1 MSYNITLNINGG
13 LSNKSV
19 NPAHITVN
27 INHPM
32 VDKSVTLISKP
43 KKRIS
48 KKVARRF
55 IIIDDEEE
63 PVLQQEE
70 PVLQQEEPVLQQEEP
85 VLQQEE
91 PVLCVPIQ
99 VTKPSILIRNT
110 KNHKGKGLH
119 HFHEV
124 DIKDG
129 LRKCPYCDYKTMK
142 GSTLSMHI
150 TRIHVLEAGRTISP
164 HTCKYCKQGF
174 QSVSNLEHHVKNHHE
189 IVTHMCPINSCGYAR
204 AKNTTTLANHIS
216 AKHLKHCYQNDKCLC
231 CGKYI
236 GSSIK
241 YHVAFCSVDSPLC
254 KIVRQ

>member
-55 IIIDDEEE
+55 IIIDDE
-63 PVLQQEE
+63 
-70 PVLQQEEPVLQQEEP
+70 EEP